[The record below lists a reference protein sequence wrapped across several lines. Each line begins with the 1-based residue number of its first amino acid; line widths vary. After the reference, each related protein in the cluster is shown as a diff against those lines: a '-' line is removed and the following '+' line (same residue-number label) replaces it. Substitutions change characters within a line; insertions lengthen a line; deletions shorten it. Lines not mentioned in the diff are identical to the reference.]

1 MIQDIAPRHYDNA
14 YHPTQPKAGDRVFF
28 YHEGS
33 TLLSAATG
41 EPFTW
46 EEVTDLTGGET
57 LETTYFFRIDET
69 AFHWSRE
76 VPQSVLEASLP
87 VKDSPLPLHA
97 ARVAGL
103 CRHHRQP
110 AAPVVRKPPLLRPV
124 RPEYGAR

>member
-46 EEVTDLTGGET
+46 EEVTDLTGGWKPPT
-57 LETTYFFRIDET
+57 
-69 AFHWSRE
+69 S
-76 VPQSVLEASLP
+76 SVSMRLP
-87 VKDSPLPLHA
+87 FTG
-97 ARVAGL
+97 AGRFPRACWRPL
-103 CRHHRQP
+103 CR
-110 AAPVVRKPPLLRPV
+110 
-124 RPEYGAR
+124 